1 MRWSTCI
8 LMENIAWIYLHIHHS
23 SSISYIKGKKIK
35 KMRSMERLGQW
46 KKKRTEGTAEKNECF
61 CIVFVDELRG
71 TLTSLADDSKAIR
84 K

>member
-46 KKKRTEGTAEKNECF
+46 KKKR
-61 CIVFVDELRG
+61 ELRV
-71 TLTSLADDSKAIR
+71 LLKKMNASA
-84 K
+84 